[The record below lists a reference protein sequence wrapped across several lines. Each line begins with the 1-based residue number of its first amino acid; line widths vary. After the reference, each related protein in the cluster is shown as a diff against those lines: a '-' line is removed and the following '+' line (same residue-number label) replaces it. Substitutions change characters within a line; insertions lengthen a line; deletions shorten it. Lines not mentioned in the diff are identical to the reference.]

1 MVEALLAGR
10 DTIVARP
17 TGGGKSLC
25 YQLPALI
32 DSLRPRA
39 SQIHASSDPPLV
51 ARASSEPYKTV
62 VVITPN
68 VSLMVD
74 QVTQINTRLHK
85 LVGDDLSA
93 LGLGHGREFAA
104 LLGSAQ
110 TDPHVA
116 RAAMAG
122 EYRLLYITERL
133 LFSSSSSSSSSPVK
147 TWDER
152 GSQHSMREGNPLEF
166 REKPWVHALQALHR
180 AGRLLL
186 LAVDEAHVV
195 LYPRSTAHPSPHR
208 TLHSSVTDW

>member
-93 LGLGHGREFAA
+93 LG
-104 LLGSAQ
+104 LGSAQ

-208 TLHSSVTDW
+208 TLRSSVTDW